1 MMLTSPVRTLP
12 SVVVM
17 PWLGLARN
25 ATGYD
30 AAQSMADIERYASVG
45 QVFGDPS

>member
-1 MMLTSPVRTLP
+1 MMLTSPVRTLT

-25 ATGYD
+25 AAGHD
-30 AAQSMADIERYASVG
+30 AAQSMADIEQYTSVV
-45 QVFGDPS
+45 QVFGDQ